1 MARLQ
6 PPERDIG
13 ILRAPIRSTLGVFA
27 VFVLVILVFGLFER
41 LGAQT
46 GFVPRAVIGAA
57 LLLSAAIALFA
68 HGRRATDYYVAD
80 RRLPAAFSGL
90 AAASAFAGLVA
101 IGLAEGGYA
110 SRAEFLASAAG
121 LGLGLPLIA
130 FLFAPGLRRFGVYTT
145 GDFLA
150 ARFGGSWV
158 RLTAAIVTFLPA
170 LLILLAQ
177 LKIVTALLQTLL
189 GLAPRPALYA
199 AAGLTAIAALPGG
212 MRSLSWTQGVQYFV
226 IALACLVPAGFLAA
240 QEGAMDTA
248 LSQDFGALMIGNLPA
263 WGVGTLRDFAL
274 PAAGLAL
281 GAASLPFLVTRGLT
295 ATSGREAGAS
305 MLWALLLSILLVA
318 AALLL
323 AQLLL
328 AAGGGAA
335 NASGAASGDVAQL
348 ALLFGTPPVV
358 FAALVMAGLLAALFS
373 VGQAALFSA
382 ATAVSHDLWD
392 ELIDR
397 RGTEGRRILVA
408 RIILIAV
415 AALAAALAAIWPIA
429 PPKLLAWALALAAG
443 GVFAPLLLGLYWQRC
458 NEIGAIA
465 GMVAGFGFA
474 ALISGLTEIVNSGRG
489 LEGWTNVGPAT
500 VTLIAVAM
508 SFAATVLVSLITPAS
523 EPAADDPDAP
533 RRDGLPMRER
543 PA

>member
-27 VFVLVILVFGLFER
+27 IFVLVILVFGLFER
-41 LGAQT
+41 LGAQA
-46 GFVPRAVIGAA
+46 GFVPTAVIGSS
-57 LLLSAAIALFA
+57 LILSALIAFFA

-101 IGLAEGGYA
+101 IELAEGGYA
-110 SRAEFLASAAG
+110 SRAEFLGAAAG
-121 LGLGLPLIA
+121 LALGFPLIA
-130 FLFAPGLRRFGVYTT
+130 ALFAPGLRGFGAYTT

-150 ARFGGSWV
+150 ARFGGSWI
-158 RLTAAIVTFLPA
+158 RFAAAIVAFLPA
-170 LLILLAQ
+170 FLILLAQ
-177 LKIVTALLQTLL
+177 LKIVTTLLQTLL
-189 GLAPRPALYA
+189 GLTPSHALFA

-212 MRSLSWTQGVQYFV
+212 MRSLSWAQGVQYFV

-248 LSQDFGALMIGNLPA
+248 LSQDFGVLMIGNLPA
-263 WGVGTLRDFAL
+263 WGAGTLGGFAL

-281 GAASLPFLVTRGLT
+281 GAASLPFLLTRGLT
-295 ATSGREAGAS
+295 ATSPREATAS
-305 MLWALLLSILLVA
+305 MLWALLLSIFLVV

-328 AAGGGAA
+328 AAGGRESATGTAA
-335 NASGAASGDVAQL
+335 NGDIMQL
-348 ALLFGTPPVV
+348 ATLFGAPPVV
-358 FAALVMAGLLAALFS
+358 FAALVMAGLFAALFS

-382 ATAVSHDLWD
+382 ATAISHDLWD
-392 ELIDR
+392 EAVDR
-397 RGTEGRRILVA
+397 KGTEGRRILVA
-408 RIILIAV
+408 RLILIAV
-415 AALAAALAAIWPIA
+415 AAFAAALASVWPIQ
-429 PPKLLAWALALAAG
+429 PPKLLAWALALASG
-443 GVFAPLLLGLYWQRC
+443 GIFAPLLLGLRWRRC

-474 ALISGLTEIVNSGRG
+474 ALISGLTEIINRGAG
-489 LEGWTNVGPAT
+489 LEGWTHVDPPT
-500 VTLIAVAM
+500 VTLIGVGM
-508 SFAATVLVSLITPAS
+508 SFGTTIVVSLITPIA
-523 EPAADDPDAP
+523 EPAADEPAG
-533 RRDGLPMRER
+533 RDGVPMRER